1 MGRPALDRATTSL
14 KVAETKKVTRAKR
27 ERNMTNGF
35 KDKVAIVTG
44 GASGIGQAVCE
55 ELGRRGTIVVVADL
69 NSERADQVAAGI
81 STAGGQAEAAELDVT
96 QSDQIQKLIDQTVS
110 KHGRLDYMFNNAGIN
125 IAGETR
131 DLLPEHWNR
140 VLDIN
145 LMGVVH
151 GTRIAY
157 SLMVKQGFGH
167 IVNTASLCGLMPV
180 PLEVPYA
187 TAKHAVVGLSTS
199 LRAEGAALGVKV
211 SVFCPGVIQTPL
223 IEKSMA
229 VNSSMEEILSISPLG
244 IMDLNDAVRVLLRG
258 VARNQGMIVCPF
270 DSRMSWMLYRLAPS
284 LMDKLMGK
292 SVLQFREKRR
302 TGEQTVPSRSVNR
315 SDKKTH

>member
-1 MGRPALDRATTSL
+1 MKGEKD
-14 KVAETKKVTRAKR
+14 
-27 ERNMTNGF
+27 MDCF
-35 KDKVAIVTG
+35 KGKVAIVTG
-44 GASGIGQAVCE
+44 GASGIGRAVCE
-55 ELGRRGTIVVVADL
+55 ELGRLGTSTIVADINL
-69 NSERADQVAAGI
+69 EGAQEVSKAISDNGGNASAAR
-81 STAGGQAEAAELDVT
+81 LDVREGEA
-96 QSDQIQKLIDQTVS
+96 IEKLIDETVAE
-110 KHGRLDYMFNNAGIN
+110 HGRLDYMFNNAGIN
-125 IAGETR
+125 IAGEAR

-211 SVFCPGVIQTPL
+211 SAFCPGVIQTPL
-223 IEKSMA
+223 IEKSMV

-244 IMDLNDAVRVLLRG
+244 IMDLNDAVQVLLRG

-270 DSRMSWMLYRLAPS
+270 ESRMSWRMYRLAPT
-284 LMDKLMGK
+284 LMDKLVGITVRRFRKRHGAGK
-292 SVLQFREKRR
+292 
-302 TGEQTVPSRSVNR
+302 
-315 SDKKTH
+315 